1 MAFQTPI
8 TIKEAIDN
16 IISKKYV
23 LPSIQREF
31 VWKTEQIEKLF
42 DSLMRGYPINS
53 FLFWEVSS
61 ENKERFKFY
70 NFIKDYHEIN
80 NKHNEKVDLE
90 FNNNNIIAILDGQ
103 QRFTSLY
110 IGLKGSYSEKIPYK
124 RWDNP
129 DAYPEKKLYLNLLRK
144 SDDIDNEYEFKFL
157 TKESSMENDEEHHW
171 FEVGKILTEYDEVG
185 KLGRYLMKNK
195 LMDSSIYNEE
205 KSNFANDT
213 LFKLHDIIHKK
224 GSISYYLEKSDELDK
239 VLNIFI
245 RVNSGGTTLS
255 YSDLLLSFA
264 TAQWVERDA
273 REEIVQAVDDI
284 NDIGRGFN
292 VDKDFIL
299 KACLV
304 LCDFKDITFKVD
316 NFNKTNMLKIE
327 SEWDNII
334 LAIKYAVRLISS
346 FGFSREN
353 MSSNNIIIPIAY
365 YLKHIGLPN
374 NFESKA
380 MYDKERIKIKQWF
393 VASLLKRVFSF
404 MPDGILK
411 PIREL
416 IKNSNGYEFPL
427 EEIVERFRGTNR
439 TLVFNDEDI
448 DVLLKNKYGKGITLL
463 IMSIIYP
470 WADLKNNFH
479 LDHMHPKSNFKKDKL
494 KKLGLNDNEIE
505 FYLENFNYIGNLQLL
520 ESTPNIQK
528 SNMSLEEWILNIG
541 SNRDINIYKDKHC
554 IPDNV
559 SLDLLD
565 FKEFFE
571 KREELITKRLKSELL
586 YNI

>member
-16 IISKKYV
+16 ISSRKYV

-61 ENKERFKFY
+61 ENKEQFKFY
-70 NFIKDYHEIN
+70 NFIKDYHERN
-80 NKHNEKVDLE
+80 NKHNEKADLDI
-90 FNNNNIIAILDGQ
+90 NSNIVSILDGQ

-110 IGLKGSYSEKIPYK
+110 IGLKGSYAEKIPYK

-129 DAYPEKKLYLNLLRK
+129 DAYPKKKLYLNLLKK
-144 SDDIDNEYEFKFL
+144 SEDIDNEYEFKFL
-157 TKESSMENDEEHHW
+157 TEEEAGRNDEDNHW
-171 FEVGKILTEYDEVG
+171 FEVSKILDYKEQGELND
-185 KLGRYLMKNK
+185 YLISEGLFFIQDKNK
-195 LMDSSIYNEE
+195 SL
-205 KSNFANDT
+205 FASRT
-213 LFKLHDIIHKK
+213 ICRLHEIIHKT

-264 TAQWVERDA
+264 TAQWAKRDA
-273 REEIVQAVDDI
+273 REEIVSAVDEI

-316 NFNKTNMLKIE
+316 NFNKDNMLKIE
-327 SEWDNII
+327 EEWDEVI
-334 LAIKYAVRLISS
+334 LAIKSAVRLISS

-374 NFESKA
+374 NFENKA
-380 MYDKERIKIKQWF
+380 MYSEERIKIKKWF

-411 PIREL
+411 PIREF
-416 IKNSNGYEFPL
+416 IKNSEGNEFPL
-427 EEIVERFRGTNR
+427 EEIVERFKGTNR
-439 TLVFNDEDI
+439 TLVFNDED
-448 DVLLKNKYGKGITLL
+448 VEGLLKNKYGKGTTLL
-463 IMSIIYP
+463 IMSVIYP
-470 WADLKNNFH
+470 WADLRNNFH
-479 LDHMHPKSNFKKDKL
+479 LDHMHPKSMFKRAT
-494 KKLGLNDNEIE
+494 LNKIGVDENDIE

-520 ESTPNIQK
+520 ESTPNIEK
-528 SNMSLEEWILNIG
+528 SNSSLEEWISRIG
-541 SNRDINIYKDKHC
+541 SQEDITIYKNKHC
-554 IPDNV
+554 IPQNI
-559 SLDLLD
+559 SLDITN
-565 FKEFFE
+565 FKEFFD
-571 KREELITKRLKSELL
+571 KRESVITERLKKELL